1 MNVTLT
7 HHFTSQNHSVL
18 SMKDVYDTPN
28 ISAFDKYKVE
38 HAKSIND
45 KDEYWGTLAVEMID
59 WFAPFD
65 TVSSGKFEDGSV
77 SWFLN
82 GKTNACFNAVDRHL
96 PKRAAQN
103 AIVWEGDEP
112 TDIRRITYEELR
124 NKVCKIANAM
134 KAQGGERELCKHFV
148 CKAPSHHLISSS

>member
-1 MNVTLT
+1 
-7 HHFTSQNHSVL
+7 
-18 SMKDVYDTPN
+18 MKDVYDTPN